1 MRIRIATDST
11 ADIPVSLRE
20 ELDIAVLPLTIITED
35 GEYRDGYD
43 ITPQEFYLSLIHI

>member
-20 ELDIAVLPLTIITED
+20 ELDIAVLPLTIIT
-35 GEYRDGYD
+35 
-43 ITPQEFYLSLIHI
+43 